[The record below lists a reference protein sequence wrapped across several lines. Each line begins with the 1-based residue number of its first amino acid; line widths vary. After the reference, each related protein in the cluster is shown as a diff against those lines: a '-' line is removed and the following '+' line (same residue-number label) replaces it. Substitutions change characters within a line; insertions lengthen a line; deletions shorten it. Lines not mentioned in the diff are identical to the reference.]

1 MQRFRVLQN
10 SEGLEVEL
18 VEVSWWREALCL
30 AVEYLDV
37 ASGHRLCNLWVR
49 AAYFGDE
56 TEQVLYRF
64 TIDSDV
70 AQALGSVGEYE

>member
-1 MQRFRVLQN
+1 MQRFRVLQS

-37 ASGHRLCNLWVR
+37 ASGHRLCNLWIR
-49 AAYFGDE
+49 SAYFEGQ
-56 TEQVLYRF
+56 TERFLYRF
-64 TIDSDV
+64 AVDSDV
-70 AQALGSVGEYE
+70 ARALGVIEEDE